1 MKQKNI
7 RFSLL
12 ALAVILGAGSALA
25 TTVKTSNDRAETQYY
40 WTGTGY
46 AVAGVEGY
54 DYVCQWAQ
62 YEACTYVFDSATG
75 TYKRSKY
82 GKISFLR

>member
-1 MKQKNI
+1 MKLKNV
-7 RFSLL
+7 RCSLL
-12 ALAVILGAGSALA
+12 AFAVILGAGSALA
-25 TTVKTSNDRAETQYY
+25 TTVKTDTQRAETQYY
-40 WTGTGY
+40 WNGIGY

-54 DYVCQWAQ
+54 DYVCEWSQFGT
-62 YEACTYVFDSATG
+62 CTYVFDSASG

>member
-1 MKQKNI
+1 MKLKNV
-7 RFSLL
+7 RNAVLG
-12 ALAVILGAGSALA
+12 LAVILGAGTALA
-25 TTVKTSNDRAETQYY
+25 TSKQTTSQRAETQYY
-40 WTGTGY
+40 WTGTSY

-54 DYVCQWAQ
+54 DYVCEWSQFGT
-62 YEACTYVFDSATG
+62 CTYVFDSATG

>member
-1 MKQKNI
+1 MRLKKV
-7 RFSLL
+7 RCSFLV
-12 ALAVILGAGSALA
+12 LAVILGAGSALA
-25 TTVKTSNDRAETQYY
+25 TTVKTNTLREVTQYY
-40 WTGTGY
+40 WNGSGY

-54 DYVCQWAQ
+54 DYVCEWSQFGT
-62 YEACTYVFDSATG
+62 CTYVFDSATG